1 MKIVIVGDGG
11 HSKVIT
17 DLITSQ
23 KDDQIVGYLDDKYQE
38 IFVKNHQFFG
48 PLSTVHNL
56 RELFND
62 IKYIVAIGN
71 NVVRKQIV
79 QRLDLPNDYYATL
92 QHKSALV
99 SPSAK
104 IGFGSVIMANTVVN
118 ADSQIGNHSIINTG
132 SIVEHDNK
140 LADFVHICPNATLT
154 GSVIIGDGVQIGAG
168 ATLIPNV
175 RIREWAI
182 IGAGATVIT
191 NIPAYSTAVGTPAN
205 VKNIERLRVSEHGNN
220 GS

>member
-17 DLITSQ
+17 DLINSQ
-23 KDDQIVGYLDDKYQE
+23 NDIQIVGYLDDKYQE
-38 IFVKNHQFFG
+38 IYVKNHQFFG
-48 PLSTVHNL
+48 PLSTVHKL

-79 QRLDLPNDYYATL
+79 HLLGLPIDYYATL

-104 IGFGSVIMANTVVN
+104 IGFGSVIMANTVIN
-118 ADSQIGNHSIINTG
+118 ADSQIGSHSIINTG

-140 LADFVHICPNATLT
+140 LADFVHLSPQATLT
-154 GSVIIGDGVQIGAG
+154 GSVVIEEGVHIGAG
-168 ATLIPNV
+168 ATLIPHV
-175 RIREWAI
+175 QIGEWAI
-182 IGAGATVIT
+182 IGAGATVI
-191 NIPAYSTAVGTPAN
+191 NHIPAYSTAVGTPAN
-205 VKNIERLRVSEHGNN
+205 VKNNERLRVSGHGNN